1 MVACMLGSRT
11 YSIASN
17 YLSVEKIGLVL
28 LFICTCAHATVVVSG
43 DAVASFLAFLV
54 IEGCVGIYF
63 PMIGTMKGA
72 IVPEDMRATIYNLY
86 RVPLNLIVC
95 GALLMQLSV
104 HATFVTTTVLL
115 AAAFIAQCIL
125 ACRQSAQ
132 YKSFDHSEAEMTG
145 VVDPEAVGKSIMSM
159 KEMGDDDENK
169 PMTPA
174 VIGGFP
180 QEEDD

>member
-1 MVACMLGSRT
+1 MG
-11 YSIASN
+11 
-17 YLSVEKIGLVL
+17 
-28 LFICTCAHATVVVSG
+28 G
-43 DAVASFLAFLV
+43 DAVTSFLAFLV

-104 HATFVTTTVLL
+104 HTTFVTSTALL
-115 AAAFIAQCIL
+115 VVAFLAQCVL

-132 YKSFDHSEAEMTG
+132 YKSSDHGVTEMTG
-145 VVDPEAVGKSIMSM
+145 VADPEEVGKSIISM
-159 KEMGDDDENK
+159 EDMGLGDD
-169 PMTPA
+169 
-174 VIGGFP
+174 
-180 QEEDD
+180 